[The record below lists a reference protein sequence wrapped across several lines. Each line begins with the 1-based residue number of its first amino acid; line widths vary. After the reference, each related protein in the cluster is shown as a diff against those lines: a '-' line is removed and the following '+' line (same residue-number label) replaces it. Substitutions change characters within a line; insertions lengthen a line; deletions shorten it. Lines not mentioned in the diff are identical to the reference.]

1 MSNARTKNAEPLWRR
16 LRMTLLEVPAT
27 RLALAIVPRLPR
39 GAVLG
44 LARFAANAGYACS
57 PAMRRLG
64 LTNLDLAFGD
74 TKTPAEKR
82 RILRESMRNFML
94 VLLDMIWFSRD
105 SVARLQRWFRAAP
118 SLQAV
123 MAQREATVGITGH
136 FGNWELTGRYW
147 AEQTGGLMSV
157 AMPLK
162 NPAVD
167 KLVTRVRQLNNQIV
181 VPRDGALR
189 KLVGFLRAGGTIGLL
204 LDQNTPPREG
214 GIFANF
220 FGKPVA
226 VSPAAGVLATM
237 TRARILFGYTLPQP
251 DGTYLAEAPRAI
263 AAAEISAMDRKTAT
277 ADLTQRITEFYEEA
291 IRAHPEC
298 WLWTYRRWRYMP
310 PGAVREDFPYYAK

>member
-1 MSNARTKNAEPLWRR
+1 MTAAPPIIEDPLWRR
-16 LRMTLLEVPAT
+16 LRMAWVEAPAT
-27 RLALAIVPRLPR
+27 RLGLAIVPRLSR
-39 GAVLG
+39 GAVLR
-44 LARFAANAGYACS
+44 LARSLANVGYVCA

-94 VLLDMIWFSRD
+94 VLLDMIWFSHD
-105 SVARLQRWFRAAP
+105 PVARMARWFRAAP
-118 SLQAV
+118 NMQAA
-123 MAQREATVGITGH
+123 MAEPGATVAVTGH

-167 KLVTRVRQLNNQIV
+167 QLVMRVRHLNKQTVI
-181 VPRDGALR
+181 PRDGALR
-189 KLVGFLRAGGTIGLL
+189 KLIGYLRGGGSIGLL
-204 LDQNTPPREG
+204 LDQNTRPRDG
-214 GIFANF
+214 GIFVNF

-226 VSPAAGVLATM
+226 VSPAGGLLATM
-237 TRARILFGYTLPQP
+237 THARIIFACTRPQA
-251 DGTYLAEAPRAI
+251 DGTYLGETPRVI
-263 AAAEISAMDRKTAT
+263 PAAEVSAMNRKTAT
-277 ADLTQRITEFYEEA
+277 TDLTQRITGFYEEA

-298 WLWTYRRWRYMP
+298 WLWTYRRWRYVP
-310 PGAVREDFPYYAK
+310 PGATRADFPYYAQ